1 MGKGRRMKKRFRW
14 DKKYLYWGITG
25 FCVIACAI
33 LFFMALNYIS
43 ALGTAVKTLVK
54 ILSPFIWGLVICYLL
69 APLMRAL
76 ERGAFLSLG
85 RRLYQKSKKSN
96 GERFARNLSVL
107 VSEIIML
114 ALMAALVYL
123 ILPQL
128 YSSLETIVVNSNT
141 YIANITNWVTKM
153 LEDYPE
159 IERYASQLLG
169 TVNTNL
175 MDWIQ
180 GTVLPELG
188 SLVTNVTTGVYYVL
202 MGVYNLVIG
211 IIVSVYILSNL
222 EGFTASAK
230 RMLYSLFPV
239 ETVEKIREGLA
250 FTDRTFM
257 GFINGK
263 LLDSAIIGLI
273 CYIVCAILKMP
284 YALLVSV
291 IVGVTNVIPFFGPFI
306 GAVPSAII
314 ILMVSPLKCLIFIVF
329 IIVLQQVDGNI
340 IGPKILGSSIGING
354 FWVMFSI
361 ILGAGL
367 FGFWGMLLG
376 VPVFVVIYTAIN
388 SRIERRLKENDL
400 PWRVE
405 EYSELDHIDPVTR
418 QAVKKAP
425 PEDGEAES

>member
-76 ERGAFLSLG
+76 ERGAFLPLG

-239 ETVEKIREGLA
+239 ETAEKIREGLA